1 MKIKA
6 PLVILQL
13 LVGGLAVAGGVLMLT
28 GNMELEQA
36 WLQKTPFTGWTIPG
50 IALLLL
56 PGVGELLAAAA
67 VLMRWKYARPLAIF
81 SGLGLVAWILVQLVW
96 MQVFHPV
103 MHPLMGS
110 IGIAIAVL
118 GWMLPPAAG
127 TRSQTHPEGHIPVP
141 WDRPTERK

>member
-1 MKIKA
+1 
-6 PLVILQL
+6 
-13 LVGGLAVAGGVLMLT
+13 MLI
-28 GNMELEQA
+28 GNMELDPA

-67 VLMRWKYARPLAIF
+67 VLLRWRYARPLAIF
-81 SGLGLVAWILVQLVW
+81 SGLGLVAWVLVQLLW

>member
-6 PLVILQL
+6 PLVVLQL
-13 LVGGLAVAGGVLMLT
+13 MIGGFAVAGGLLMLT
-28 GNMELEQA
+28 GNMALDQA
-36 WLQKTPFTGWTIPG
+36 WLQKTPFSDWAVPG

-67 VLMRWKYARPLAIF
+67 VLVRWRYARRLAIF
-81 SGLGLVAWILVQLVW
+81 SGLGLVAWILLQLLW

-103 MHPLMGS
+103 MHPVVGS

-118 GWMLPPAAG
+118 GWMLPREARI
-127 TRSQTHPEGHIPVP
+127 RSQRHSTGHV
-141 WDRPTERK
+141 KAS

>member
-6 PLVILQL
+6 PLVVLQL
-13 LVGGLAVAGGVLMLT
+13 LVGVSAVTGGLLMLA

-36 WLQKTPFTGWTIPG
+36 WLQKTPFSNWTIPG

-56 PGVGELLAAAA
+56 PGVGELVAAAA
-67 VLMRWKYARPLAIF
+67 VLARWRYARLLAIF
-81 SGLGLVAWILVQLVW
+81 SGLGLVAWILVQLLW

-103 MHPLMGS
+103 MHPLVGS

-118 GWMLPPAAG
+118 GWLLPQEAG
-127 TRSQTHPEGHIPVP
+127 ISS
-141 WDRPTERK
+141 ERRYPGQVRAS